1 MPKLIVLFHTGDEA
15 ATSLAES
22 AATGAK
28 EVRFTEVEIRSVGQ
42 AGAHKGLESADHL
55 REYDGV
61 LLAHS
66 GETLP
71 AAFLPVLGEL
81 TSSGQLPNAV
91 FGLTGVDA
99 NALHLVA
106 RSGGIIVSEQAGADA
121 NERARK
127 LGARMAK
134 VVGWVR
140 HALGH
145 EAEHH
150 KH

>member
-1 MPKLIVLFHTGDEA
+1 MPKLIVLFDADDRA
-15 ATSLAES
+15 ASSLAES
-22 AATGAK
+22 AATGAR

-42 AGAHKGLESADHL
+42 AGAEKALKAADDL

-61 LLAHS
+61 LLAYS
-66 GETLP
+66 GETMP

-81 TSSGQLPNAV
+81 TSGGQLPNAV

-99 NALHLVA
+99 NALHVIA
-106 RSGGIIVSEQAGADA
+106 RTGGIIVSEQAGADV